1 MHAPLSVVLSR
12 QPNCPVTLLSKYL
25 TLWGSRP
32 GAIFLSEDG
41 LPVLL
46 SVFSNQLLR
55 VCHLCGLDPS
65 RYKGHSFGLGA
76 ASYAADRGCSDTQI
90 RMLGRWKSN
99 AFLRNIRVASL
110 SSWTNNAGHHIYWQR
125 GSVGMGG
132 CPTLLFLTLLISFSL
147 IAKDSSDKWQFLP
160 SCIPWCGCCNLVS
173 LNCRLSLHGQLFQK
187 LVFIFVVTDLMIRV
201 HLPTRQTYRVHTKTC
216 NHFSRTF
223 QGPLTRNIICTKM
236 HISSP
241 F

>member
-1 MHAPLSVVLSR
+1 MSFCVWKKSLLSLIVKLTKLISLSRELMAFKLTFGDFKQSYNARPLSVVLSR
-12 QPNCPVTLLSKYL
+12 QPNCPVASLSKYL

-76 ASYAADRGCSDTQI
+76 ASYVADRGCSDTQI

-110 SSWTNNAGHHIYWQR
+110 SS
-125 GSVGMGG
+125 
-132 CPTLLFLTLLISFSL
+132 
-147 IAKDSSDKWQFLP
+147 
-160 SCIPWCGCCNLVS
+160 
-173 LNCRLSLHGQLFQK
+173 
-187 LVFIFVVTDLMIRV
+187 
-201 HLPTRQTYRVHTKTC
+201 
-216 NHFSRTF
+216 
-223 QGPLTRNIICTKM
+223 
-236 HISSP
+236 
-241 F
+241 